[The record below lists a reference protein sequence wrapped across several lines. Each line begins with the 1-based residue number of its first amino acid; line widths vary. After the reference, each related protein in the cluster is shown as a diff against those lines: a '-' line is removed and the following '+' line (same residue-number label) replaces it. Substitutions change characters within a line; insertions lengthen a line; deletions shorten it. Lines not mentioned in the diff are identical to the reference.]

1 MRINYMNPQNKEEYY
16 EENNGHYQFDLGIIW
31 TNNNIILYGVMNKI
45 TLYSAADEKLP
56 NNGKSCEPQQV
67 EFR

>member
-31 TNNNIILYGVMNKI
+31 RNKHIILYGEMNKI
-45 TLYSAADEKLP
+45 ALYSIADEKVT